1 MTTSASP
8 KLETQALRILESV
21 FGYESFRGKQ
31 AEITIVPALAPD
43 QQVKLALSLDGFT
56 ASYGKVSVV
65 DQ

>member
-31 AEITIVPALAPD
+31 AEIVEHVAAGGDAVVLMPIGGG
-43 QQVKLALSLDGFT
+43 KSL
-56 ASYGKVSVV
+56 
-65 DQ
+65 